1 MLLKLKNAWIFR
13 YIFRSQIEN
22 YFFSLDINLS
32 IPLSK
37 PIDKLDDSG
46 ISDISRG
53 GQYIRYLHARSTF
66 VYFYYFILY
75 TFKHLGNV
83 CSIPHMSQRQ
93 TVTMIPATLS
103 PLVTSLPRRVVTFIW
118 LFSDYISVTYKLQRV
133 SLLSRHDTVARQRCR
148 GRA

>member
-1 MLLKLKNAWIFR
+1 MKMYERYNKEGKAMYAFEIKKILEYFDIF
-13 YIFRSQIEN
+13 FPQIEN

-83 CSIPHMSQRQ
+83 CSIPHISQRQ

-103 PLVTSLPRRVVTFIW
+103 PLVMSLPRRVVTFI
-118 LFSDYISVTYKLQRV
+118 
-133 SLLSRHDTVARQRCR
+133 
-148 GRA
+148 